1 MMELTKSELSEILHA
16 CCNVVNEGENALL
29 TQNHYPGIVYWE
41 YVWTPIS
48 ASGGCYQTTVTYQVS
63 ILARKPR
70 SSVLLKLRTMLAKRG
85 IMSTWYHEYD
95 QERKVF
101 HSYCSIDVLEEIPE
115 E

>member
-1 MMELTKSELSEILHA
+1 MELTKSELSEILHA
-16 CCNVVNEGENALL
+16 CCPVVNEGENALL

-41 YVWTPIS
+41 YVWSPIS

>member
-1 MMELTKSELSEILHA
+1 MELTKSELSEILHA

-63 ILARKPR
+63 IIARKPR

>member
-1 MMELTKSELSEILHA
+1 MGLTKSELSEMLHA

-48 ASGGCYQTTVTYQVS
+48 ASGTDYGTSVTYQVS
-63 ILARKPR
+63 ILSKEPR
-70 SSVLLKLRTMLAKRG
+70 SKVLLKLRAMLTKRG
-85 IMSTWYHEYD
+85 IMPTWYHEYD
-95 QERKVF
+95 QEKKIF
-101 HSYCSIDVLEEIPE
+101 HSYCSLDVLEEIPE

>member
-1 MMELTKSELSEILHA
+1 MELTKSELSEILHA

-85 IMSTWYHEYD
+85 LMSTWYHEYD